1 MDWVDAG
8 DYELSLNG
16 ACGAPTLRLGLEL
29 ESHLSLALDYNTVAP
44 KCSHIGVH
52 LHCFYMKECEQILE
66 SLYSSF
72 PPLDLIV
79 TTDTLAKKAAIEF
92 LLSKYINAPWSQRL
106 EVIVVANLGRNVI
119 PFLREGMNFLKS
131 CTVALH
137 LHTKRSPQHK
147 DFGAYWLDTLLQDLI
162 GNTRRVNAIISQFEE
177 NPNLGMV
184 MPRSRRLI
192 RPDTNWG
199 ANFDIASMLVQSIWP
214 SRKLDKMAPMV
225 FPAGMMF
232 WFKPKALE
240 PLVGAPQALGSI
252 PIEPILDDGTAL
264 HAIERLITHC
274 CEISGMDWALLNY
287 ANDSGLETDIVDN
300 TNDKQISVWQPEP
313 EAYMQGIANLFI
325 SHGKLR
331 LGFDELS
338 RERDQIA
345 KHRDSLEKS
354 LTERDHALAIRDEFV
369 TERTRE
375 LEQTQQQ
382 YQFQLQAI
390 VEHRDSLEKSL
401 TERDH
406 ALAIRDEFVT
416 ERTRELEQ
424 TQQQYQFQLQAIVEH
439 RDSLEKLLTE
449 REGELRAIRSS
460 LTWRMITKFKH
471 IIHRFY

>member
-119 PFLREGMNFLKS
+119 PFLREGMNFLKP

-162 GNTRRVNAIISQFEE
+162 GNTKRVNAIISQFEE

-252 PIEPILDDGTAL
+252 PIEPILDDGTVL

-390 VEHRDSLEKSL
+390 VEHRDSLEK
-401 TERDH
+401 
-406 ALAIRDEFVT
+406 
-416 ERTRELEQ
+416 
-424 TQQQYQFQLQAIVEH
+424 
-439 RDSLEKLLTE
+439 LLTE

>member
-16 ACGAPTLRLGLEL
+16 ACGAPTLRLGLDL
-29 ESHLSLALDYNTVAP
+29 ESHLSLALHYNTVAP

-252 PIEPILDDGTAL
+252 PIEPILDDGTVL

-390 VEHRDSLEKSL
+390 VEHRDSLEK
-401 TERDH
+401 
-406 ALAIRDEFVT
+406 
-416 ERTRELEQ
+416 
-424 TQQQYQFQLQAIVEH
+424 
-439 RDSLEKLLTE
+439 LLTE